1 MTHDNLKERT
11 FRFAVTSIR
20 SAKPPIGD
28 PVGRHLVGQVI
39 RSGAGVA
46 SNYNAA
52 CHAKSRPDFAS
63 KVTVVAEEA
72 AETVLWFRLFVELD
86 LLAGPAVE
94 PLIKEGQELA
104 SIAVASAR
112 TARRPQRDR
121 V

>member
-1 MTHDNLKERT
+1 LNPQ
-11 FRFAVTSIR
+11 TSARGI
-20 SAKPPIGD
+20 ALAPP
-28 PVGRHLVGQVI
+28 L
-39 RSGAGVA
+39 AGVA
-46 SNYNAA
+46 SNYKAA

-72 AETVLWFRLFVELD
+72 AETVPWFRLFVELD

-112 TARRPQRDR
+112 TARRPRRDD